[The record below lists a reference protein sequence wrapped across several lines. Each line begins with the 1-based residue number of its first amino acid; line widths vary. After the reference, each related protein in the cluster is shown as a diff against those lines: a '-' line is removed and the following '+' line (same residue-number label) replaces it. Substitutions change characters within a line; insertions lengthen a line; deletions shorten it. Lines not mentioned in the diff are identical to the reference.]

1 MQASTQRRETAADA
15 SAFIRHLREFIAFPS
30 ISTDPRYAGAV
41 KGCAA
46 WLAGH
51 LAQMGMRR
59 VTVFPTPRH
68 PVVYAERIESPAL
81 PTLLVYGHYDVVP
94 VAPRDAWTVPPFA
107 GVVRGDKLYGRGAS
121 DDKGQTL
128 VHLKAIEGLLRRR
141 GRLPVNVKL
150 LLEGEEEIGSPN
162 LAAFIEGH
170 RDLLRADWVL
180 LSDTNMLAP
189 GRPSLTYA
197 LRGSLSVEV
206 EVRGP
211 ATELHSGIFGGA
223 VRNPLQALSE
233 ILAGL
238 HAPGGRIAI
247 PGFYDAVQPVPAAE
261 RAYLRRFATPDAQLL
276 REAGVQAG
284 WGEKGYSLAERTTLR
299 PSLSITGMAG
309 GYQGEGVKSVVPA
322 RATAK
327 LNFRLVPGQDPHHI
341 EQLLREHLRRVTPPG
356 VQTELRALLHAPA
369 ARVPV
374 HHPVMQAARRACR
387 RGFGKEAVLQRSGGT
402 IPAVGLFAQRLG
414 IPTVLLGFG
423 LPNDR
428 KHGPDEFFYL
438 PTLLPALRT
447 VEGFM
452 EGLGRGMVHQSLAR
466 I

>member
-1 MQASTQRRETAADA
+1 MQAATQLRETAAD
-15 SAFIRHLREFIAFPS
+15 SATFIQQLGEFVSFPS

-41 KGCAA
+41 KGCAT
-46 WLAGH
+46 WLADH
-51 LAQMGMRR
+51 LTKIGLQG

-81 PTLLVYGHYDVVP
+81 PTLLIYGHYDVVP

-121 DDKGQTL
+121 DDKGQTFI
-128 VHLKAIEGLLRRR
+128 HLKAIEGLLRRH

-150 LLEGEEEIGSPN
+150 LIEGEEEIGSPH
-162 LAAFIEGH
+162 LAAFIQKH
-170 RDLLRADWVL
+170 RELLRADWAL

-197 LRGSLSVEV
+197 LRGSLSVEL

-211 ATELHSGIFGGA
+211 STELHSGIFGGA
-223 VRNPLQALSE
+223 VHNPLQALSE

-238 HAPGGRIAI
+238 HTSRGQIAI
-247 PGFYDAVQPVPAAE
+247 PGFYDEVQPVPAAE
-261 RAYLRRFATPDAQLL
+261 RAYLRRFATPDEQLL
-276 REAGVQAG
+276 REAGVQTG
-284 WGEKGYSLAERTTLR
+284 WGEKGYSLYERTTIR
-299 PSLSITGMAG
+299 PSLSITGIAG

-322 RATAK
+322 QAGAK
-327 LNFRLVPGQDPHHI
+327 LNFRLVPGQDPHKV
-341 EQLLREHLRRVTPPG
+341 EALLREHLRRVTPPG

-369 ARVPV
+369 AQVPV
-374 HHPVMQAARRACR
+374 NHPVMQAARRACQI
-387 RGFGKEAVLQRSGGT
+387 GFSKEAVLQRSGGT
-402 IPAVGLFAQRLG
+402 IPAVGLFGQLLG

-438 PTLLPALRT
+438 PTFLPALRT
-447 VEGFM
+447 SMAMMQEVGK
-452 EGLGRGMVHQSLAR
+452 LRG
-466 I
+466 